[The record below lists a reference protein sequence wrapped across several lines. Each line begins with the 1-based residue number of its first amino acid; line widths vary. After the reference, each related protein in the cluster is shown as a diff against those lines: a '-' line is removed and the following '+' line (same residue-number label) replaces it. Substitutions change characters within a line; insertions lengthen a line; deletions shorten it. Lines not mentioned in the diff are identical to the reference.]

1 MIEYCITKV
10 TLLQV
15 NGIKPI
21 MVFDGASLPMK
32 KRIESERKKF
42 RSEARQMAEV
52 CLANGEIS
60 KANRKFND
68 AVNIDSKMI
77 HRFIQV
83 LKQMSVQVI
92 VAPYEA
98 DAQLAYLY

>member
-1 MIEYCITKV
+1 MIEYCVTKV

-15 NGIKPI
+15 NGIKPV

-32 KRIESERKKF
+32 KRIESERRKF
-42 RSEARQMAEV
+42 RQESRAKAEE
-52 CLANGEIS
+52 CLASGEIG

-83 LKQMSVQVI
+83 LK
-92 VAPYEA
+92 
-98 DAQLAYLY
+98 

>member
-1 MIEYCITKV
+1 MIEYCVTKV

-42 RSEARQMAEV
+42 RQESRLKAEE
-52 CLANGEIS
+52 CLVSGEIS

-83 LKQMSVQVI
+83 LRQMSIQLI

-98 DAQLAYLY
+98 DA